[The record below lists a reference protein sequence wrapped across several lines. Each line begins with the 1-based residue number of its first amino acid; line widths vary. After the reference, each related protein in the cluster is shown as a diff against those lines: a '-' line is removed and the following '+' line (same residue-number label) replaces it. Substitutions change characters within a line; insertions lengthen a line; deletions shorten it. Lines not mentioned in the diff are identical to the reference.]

1 MCLDGGNDLESR
13 TLVSLSPGSQKL
25 SHLIFKD
32 STRQTVQLL
41 LFFSIRPL
49 IFICSPCV
57 CMLSPSVVSDPM
69 D

>member
-41 LFFSIRPL
+41 LFF
-49 IFICSPCV
+49 
-57 CMLSPSVVSDPM
+57 
-69 D
+69 